1 MKKSTSN
8 NEKKIS
14 DRKENQKDEQFYESD
29 PTRYGMEGL
38 DAYKEMAEYNRAS
51 MDGGWIE

>member
-14 DRKENQKDEQFYESD
+14 DRKENQKDEQFYEPD
-29 PTRYGMEGL
+29 HARYGMEGL
-38 DAYKEMAEYNRAS
+38 DAYKEMAEYNRGS

>member
-1 MKKSTSN
+1 MKKSASVN
-8 NEKKIS
+8 DKKAS
-14 DRKENQKDEQFYESD
+14 DRKESQKDDQFYESD

-38 DAYKEMAEYNRAS
+38 DAYREMAEYNRGS